1 MNASPI
7 RLDASPSIVVI
18 ACTEH
23 PWWRAMRFTKEDA
36 WEVACSHEER
46 EHEGDYRQ
54 RKARDQRA
62 RDAATRREFV
72 GSGNSPER

>member
-7 RLDASPSIVVI
+7 SLDASPSIVVI

-36 WEVACSHEER
+36 WTAACAHEER
-46 EHEGDYRQ
+46 EHEGDYRC
-54 RKARDQRA
+54 RDARTHRVQRA
-62 RDAATRREFV
+62 RHAAR
-72 GSGNSPER
+72 S